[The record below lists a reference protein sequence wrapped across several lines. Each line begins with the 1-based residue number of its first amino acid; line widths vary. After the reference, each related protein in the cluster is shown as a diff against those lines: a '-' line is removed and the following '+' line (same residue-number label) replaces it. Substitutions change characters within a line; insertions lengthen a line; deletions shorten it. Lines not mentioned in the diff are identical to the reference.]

1 MEKLK
6 MQGEFL
12 KLLKEEENCI
22 TWQSFIHQVPKG
34 VMGFA
39 LRAVSNSLNTPDNL
53 KRWGVKKSANCS
65 LCKNKNTNL
74 QHLLQWCPTSLKQ
87 GRFTWRHNSV
97 LNYLVKIMKENND
110 ESEQIFADL
119 PGHQINGGTVPAN
132 VLVTVERPDIVII
145 ETVTKKV
152 TILELTVSFETNI
165 EAANMRKQ
173 VKYNDLKQDINKNG
187 YITEII
193 PFEIGSRGHITKRN
207 REALKK
213 ILKQKKETAKK
224 CIDNLAKI
232 SLLCS
237 FTIFKASSVKEW
249 NDPPLLHP

>member
-1 MEKLK
+1 M
-6 MQGEFL
+6 
-12 KLLKEEENCI
+12 
-22 TWQSFIHQVPKG
+22 
-34 VMGFA
+34 
-39 LRAVSNSLNTPDNL
+39 
-53 KRWGVKKSANCS
+53 
-65 LCKNKNTNL
+65 
-74 QHLLQWCPTSLKQ
+74 
-87 GRFTWRHNSV
+87 
-97 LNYLVKIMKENND
+97 
-110 ESEQIFADL
+110 
-119 PGHQINGGTVPAN
+119 
-132 VLVTVERPDIVII
+132 ERPDIVII
-145 ETVTKKV
+145 ETLTKKV
-152 TILELTVSFETNI
+152 TILELTVSFETNF
-165 EAANMRKQ
+165 EAANIRIQ
-173 VKYNDLKQDINKNG
+173 VRYNDLKQDLNKNG

>member
-1 MEKLK
+1 ME
-6 MQGEFL
+6 
-12 KLLKEEENCI
+12 
-22 TWQSFIHQVPKG
+22 H
-34 VMGFA
+34 
-39 LRAVSNSLNTPDNL
+39 
-53 KRWGVKKSANCS
+53 
-65 LCKNKNTNL
+65 
-74 QHLLQWCPTSLKQ
+74 
-87 GRFTWRHNSV
+87 
-97 LNYLVKIMKENND
+97 
-110 ESEQIFADL
+110 
-119 PGHQINGGTVPAN
+119 
-132 VLVTVERPDIVII
+132 PDIVII

-165 EAANMRKQ
+165 EAANIRKQ

-213 ILKQKKETAKK
+213 ILKQKKETTKK

-249 NDPPLLHP
+249 NDPPSYIHNNLVTVMQPVTRVRLWLCGNDSFLIVNCSIFSS